1 MKDYYYLIDNVDHFS
16 IVEGGLRWCGFKPG
30 YQLDADELNKLPKLS
45 EAEVYEEIQ
54 TRIRT

>member
-1 MKDYYYLIDNVDHFS
+1 MKDYYYLIDNVDHFT

-30 YQLDADELNKLPKLS
+30 YQLDANKFSKLPKLS